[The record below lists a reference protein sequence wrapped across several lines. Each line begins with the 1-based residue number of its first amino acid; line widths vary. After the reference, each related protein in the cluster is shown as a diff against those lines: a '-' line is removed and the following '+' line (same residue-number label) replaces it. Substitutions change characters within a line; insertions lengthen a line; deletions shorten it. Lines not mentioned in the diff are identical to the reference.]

1 MENRVSYL
9 FGRRKLSEMAT
20 RNQLVISV
28 VSARKA
34 IAQMFHVI
42 GFTVA
47 SHADAL
53 WERHAMFFP
62 SGRKIA

>member
-1 MENRVSYL
+1 
-9 FGRRKLSEMAT
+9 MAT

-42 GFTVA
+42 GFTIA